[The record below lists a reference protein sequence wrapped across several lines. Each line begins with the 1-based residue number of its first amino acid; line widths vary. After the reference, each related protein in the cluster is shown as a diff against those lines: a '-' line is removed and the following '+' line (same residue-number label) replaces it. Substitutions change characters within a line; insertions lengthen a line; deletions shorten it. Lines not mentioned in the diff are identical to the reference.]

1 MKKIS
6 ILVISLLTILL
17 ISGCSKQNGE
27 IEKRSDK
34 MQEVK
39 TVKVIINNNSMDLEL
54 ESNKTAE
61 SFVNLLPKEYNMT
74 ELNGN
79 EKYVYIK
86 DSLPTN
92 QTNPK
97 TINKGDVYLFGDN
110 CLVIFYKSFETSYSY
125 TKIGHINNL
134 PDLGGGNITVS
145 FEK

>member
-79 EKYVYIK
+79 EKYVYIE

-110 CLVIFYKSFETSYSY
+110 CLVIFYKSFETNYSY